1 MNSSK
6 NKTKVAIFEIG
17 GSHDECILTQLI
29 ALKNAG
35 CYVAFCSTKE
45 LYERNLKFKELFDEF
60 KEVVLPRTMLGDFR
74 AMRDLNNW
82 LEKEGFT
89 KLIANTGQ
97 GGHVRNL
104 SLTAPKTIEFF
115 GIIHTIK
122 MLQGSFTQNLI
133 SKKIKQYFVLND
145 TLLEKE
151 NYKKA
156 KVSVFY
162 PIDFPRFDTTIDKPS
177 QEFWIGIIGGLEFRR
192 KDLSGFVA
200 FAKNVPEHVRFIFLG
215 KSDVKHPDVI
225 AFMQMV
231 EEAGITNKIKWFEH
245 FVEQEEFDAYCKSF
259 DAILPLIH
267 PHTPSADEYFTRQ
280 IPGSINVAFGYGIPM
295 MIHERYKDWSDF
307 DKGCVFYNLENMNAQ
322 LLDLIKNVN
331 TLQQDLQS
339 VEKFKSEYQQKK
351 FASIILGN

>member
-17 GSHDECILTQLI
+17 GSHDECILTQVI

-35 CYVAFCSTKE
+35 CYVALCSTKE
-45 LYERNLKFKELFDEF
+45 MYDRNLKFKELFDEF
-60 KEVVLPRTMLGDFR
+60 KEVVLPKTMLGDFQ
-74 AMRDLNNW
+74 AMRNLNNC
-82 LEKEGFT
+82 LKQEGYS

-104 SLTAPKTIEFF
+104 SLTAPKSIEFF

-145 TLLEKE
+145 TLMEKV
-151 NYKKA
+151 NYKKS
-156 KVSVFY
+156 KVASFY
-162 PIDFPRFDTTIDKPS
+162 PIDFPRFDLTMDKPTE
-177 QEFWIGIIGGLEFRR
+177 EFWVGIIGGLEFRR
-192 KDLSGFVA
+192 KDLTGFVD
-200 FAKNVPEHVRFIFLG
+200 FAKNVPANVRFIFLG
-215 KSDVKHPDVI
+215 KSDMKHHDVI

-231 EEAGITNKIKWFEH
+231 EKAGITDKIKWFEH
-245 FVEQEEFDAYCKSF
+245 FVEQEEFDAYCKTF

-267 PHTPSADEYFTRQ
+267 PNTPSAEEYFTRQ

-295 MIHERYKDWSDF
+295 MIHEQYKDWKDF
-307 DKGCVFYNLENMNAQ
+307 EKGCTFYNLENMNNQ
-322 LLDLIKNVN
+322 LLKLMENATALKQE
-331 TLQQDLQS
+331 LES
-339 VEKFKSEYQQKK
+339 VDKFKSEYQQKR
-351 FASIILGN
+351 FASIILDN